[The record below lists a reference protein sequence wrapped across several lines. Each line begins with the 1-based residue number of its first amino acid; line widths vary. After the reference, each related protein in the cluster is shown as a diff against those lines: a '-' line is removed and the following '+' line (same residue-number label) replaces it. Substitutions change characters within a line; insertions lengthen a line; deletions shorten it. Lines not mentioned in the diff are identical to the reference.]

1 MIGSVFTYQK
11 LSKDLIFCYFLK
23 IWAPI
28 FVRLKV
34 VTDLKNALYYPLN
47 DIMLVSKQMTILS
60 FKIQCNEKLYRKR
73 DLVSILLID
82 KDTLENEFI

>member
-28 FVRLKV
+28 FVRLKA
-34 VTDLKNALYYPLN
+34 VTYLKNALYYPLYTVV
-47 DIMLVSKQMTILS
+47 ICLIYYILG
-60 FKIQCNEKLYRKR
+60 
-73 DLVSILLID
+73 
-82 KDTLENEFI
+82 